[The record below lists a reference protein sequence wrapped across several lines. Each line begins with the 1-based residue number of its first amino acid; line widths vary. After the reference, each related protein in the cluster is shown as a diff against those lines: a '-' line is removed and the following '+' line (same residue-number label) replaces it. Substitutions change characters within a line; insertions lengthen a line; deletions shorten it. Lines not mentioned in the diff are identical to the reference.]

1 MEKTVLERNPQSPS
15 VPKRVAVYCRV
26 AAGGTDPTHSLDAQ
40 KTYYLQK
47 INENPD
53 WKLAGVYADEG
64 LVNSAAK
71 KRKEFNRML
80 GACKRGRVD
89 IILTKSVSRFSR
101 NAAEC
106 LKTVR
111 MLQDLGVTVI
121 FEKENIDTS
130 VDDSDMLMNLL
141 CRFSEEEC
149 KFLSPNL
156 ICPVSKRPL

>member
-1 MEKTVLERNPQSPS
+1 MGKTVLERNPQSPS

-40 KTYYLQK
+40 KAYYLQK

-71 KRKEFNRML
+71 KRKEFSRML

-101 NAAEC
+101 NMAEC

-111 MLQDLGVTVI
+111 MLQALGVTVI

-130 VDDSDMLMNLL
+130 AESCDLMPPLMHQFAL
-141 CRFSEEEC
+141 IESEHITQ
-149 KFLSPNL
+149 NL
-156 ICPVSKRPL
+156 IFPVPKRPL

>member
-1 MEKTVLERNPQSPS
+1 M
-15 VPKRVAVYCRV
+15 AVYCRV

-71 KRKEFNRML
+71 RRKEFSRML

-101 NAAEC
+101 NMVEC
-106 LKTVR
+106 LKAVR
-111 MLQDLGVTVI
+111 MLQALGIAVI

-156 ICPVSKRPL
+156 IYPVSKRPL

>member
-130 VDDSDMLMNLL
+130 AKTGDTVMDLL
-141 CRFSEEEC
+141 CHFAKEEC
-149 KFLSPNL
+149 KFLTKNIVFPIPRRL
-156 ICPVSKRPL
+156 L

>member
-1 MEKTVLERNPQSPS
+1 MEKTVLERNPQSPN

-26 AAGGTDPTHSLDAQ
+26 AADGTDPTHSLDVQ
-40 KTYYLQK
+40 KAYYLQK

-71 KRKEFNRML
+71 KRKEFSRML
-80 GACKRGRVD
+80 SACKRGRVD

-111 MLQDLGVTVI
+111 MLQALGVTVI

-130 VDDSDMLMNLL
+130 TETGDTVMNLF
-141 CRFSEEEC
+141 CHFAKEEC
-149 KFLSPNL
+149 RCLTQNL
-156 ICPVSKRPL
+156 IFPIPRRLL

>member
-1 MEKTVLERNPQSPS
+1 MEKTVLERNPQSPN

-71 KRKEFNRML
+71 KRKEFSRML

-130 VDDSDMLMNLL
+130 VETSDTVMDLL
-141 CRFSEEEC
+141 GHFAKEEC
-149 KFLSPNL
+149 KFLTKNL
-156 ICPVSKRPL
+156 VFPIPRRLL